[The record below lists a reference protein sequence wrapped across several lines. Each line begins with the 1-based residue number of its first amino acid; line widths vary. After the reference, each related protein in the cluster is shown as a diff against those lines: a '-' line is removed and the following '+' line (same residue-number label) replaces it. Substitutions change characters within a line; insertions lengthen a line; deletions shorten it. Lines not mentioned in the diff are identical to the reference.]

1 MATIRSIP
9 NHPPDNK
16 AALTDAVNNASK
28 DRLASVL
35 HTLLKECDAAVPI
48 LERELL
54 TEDFDSSELDSEESE
69 DEDDEDEESIAPP
82 KTSKKRARAD
92 SRSNTTDRPAQKR
105 KLYET
110 CIQCGEEYNT
120 LENYST
126 ACQWHEGMHRT
137 FRTLNQ
143 Y

>member
-1 MATIRSIP
+1 MATIHSIP
-9 NHPPDNK
+9 NYPPENEVAVIDAINK
-16 AALTDAVNNASK
+16 ASK
-28 DRLASVL
+28 DRLVTVL
-35 HTLLKECDAAVPI
+35 HALLQECNAAVPI
-48 LERELL
+48 MERELL

-69 DEDDEDEESIAPP
+69 DEDDEDEDSTPPP

-92 SRSNTTDRPAQKR
+92 SRSNAAGRPAQKR
-105 KLYET
+105 KLYEK
-110 CIQCGEEYNT
+110 CIQCEEEYNT